1 MCLDLANDPA
11 AKRKAHAY
19 SRAEELRQAA
29 VHSNFRRHD
38 ESQHQGKD
46 AYPRKRLLADASK
59 LSQGHPQHL
68 KLNRASDNYKHHSYM
83 LRDTEIGVRAICHS
97 VFCS

>member
-38 ESQHQGKD
+38 EGQHQGKD
-46 AYPRKRLLADASK
+46 AYHRKRLLADASK
-59 LSQGHPQHL
+59 LSQGIP
-68 KLNRASDNYKHHSYM
+68 R
-83 LRDTEIGVRAICHS
+83 T
-97 VFCS
+97 